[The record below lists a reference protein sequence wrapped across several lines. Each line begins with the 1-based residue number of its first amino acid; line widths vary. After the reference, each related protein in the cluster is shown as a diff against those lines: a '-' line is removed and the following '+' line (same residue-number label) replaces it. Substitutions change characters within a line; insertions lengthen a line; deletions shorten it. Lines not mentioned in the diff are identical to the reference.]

1 MYNHDNSI
9 IMKTKIENIEDYNIF
24 TDENGN
30 LTAELKTKSLKLEH
44 IINTQTGIN
53 GFYLD
58 FDGINTGYLSPLSE
72 GIKTDQIKR
81 STARKAMLYGQILR
95 IADYAN
101 GDWEKTK
108 GNKFYH
114 IVKDIND
121 KIVSIEQTSTCSF
134 EIYFKSKELAR
145 KAYDDNKALFDEFFS
160 L

>member
-1 MYNHDNSI
+1 
-9 IMKTKIENIEDYNIF
+9 MKTQIENIEDYNIF

-30 LTAELKTKSLKLEH
+30 LTAELKVKSLKLEH
-44 IINTQTGIN
+44 IIKGQTGIN

-58 FDGINTGYLSPLSE
+58 FDGVKDGYLSPLSE
-72 GIKTDQIKR
+72 GIKTDQIKE
-81 STARKAMLYGQILR
+81 STARKAMLYGQIMR

-108 GNKFYH
+108 SDSGVSLAKNNNNNFVCSSTENPWEFGTAKFR
-114 IVKDIND
+114 
-121 KIVSIEQTSTCSF
+121 T
-134 EIYFKSKELAR
+134 KELAQ